1 MRKFRR
7 YRKIFC
13 SPLAVVGI
21 ALCLTTNASS
31 PSTKPLVY
39 AEQPFQTAAIEPAR
53 VVVESVAIN
62 NWLNANHSRLT
73 GVQIQGAR
81 EHLHALIDSR
91 VKELYWKNNI
101 LIPHEPDPL
110 LAMLYSWAGQLGVYG
125 ADAVY
130 ATVRGNYSVEPP
142 PGPRPPEGLDVAL
155 QGETLV
161 ISSSEGGWQASV
173 PYHFFIFVLD
183 KATGPDSRP
192 YEATVIS
199 TGSAPVVMPP
209 GYSQA
214 TLAIYF
220 TEGAD
225 MASFEPE
232 WCERLQIPCRTEQEV
247 VGQTRYRSRKVYDE
261 RTRLHKE
268 VAFVPSKKGGLAIL
282 YAGLDGT
289 YQLNRPHYL
298 DFLERLKVLQ

>member
-1 MRKFRR
+1 MRKLRR

-21 ALCLTTNASS
+21 ALCLNACS
-31 PSTKPLVY
+31 PSRPLVY

-53 VVVESVAIN
+53 VIVESVAIN
-62 NWLNANHSRLT
+62 NWLNANYPRIT
-73 GVQIQGAR
+73 PVQTQGAR

-91 VKELYWKNNI
+91 IKELYAKNKF
-101 LIPHEPDPL
+101 LLPKEPDPI
-110 LAMLYSWAGQLGVYG
+110 LAMLYSWAGRLGVYG

-130 ATVRGNYSVEPP
+130 AAVRGKYSVEPS

-155 QGETLV
+155 QGETLI
-161 ISSSEGGWQASV
+161 ISSSEGEWQASV

-183 KATGPDSRP
+183 KATSPDSRRH
-192 YEATVIS
+192 EGTVIS

-220 TEGAD
+220 TEGAE

-232 WCERLQIPCRTEQEV
+232 WCERLQIPCHTSQEA
-247 VGQTRYRSRKVYDE
+247 VGLTKYRSRKVYDE
-261 RTRLHKE
+261 RTRLHRE
-268 VAFVPSKKGGLAIL
+268 VVFVPSKRGAFAIL

-298 DFLERLKVLQ
+298 DFLERLKIAQ